1 MDATVRPLTAGDE
14 PLLWRAL
21 YHAVWV
27 PPGVDPPPPDAVR
40 RPALARYVSGW
51 WRRPSDFGVAAG
63 VGGVAV
69 GAAWLRRG
77 ALGDS
82 GYGFVDPV
90 TPELSM
96 AVFPGFRGR
105 GVGTALL
112 DRLLETA
119 GDVPVSLSVSEANP
133 ARRLYERA
141 GFVAFGEPAGGAVV
155 MLRPA
160 PPCVA

>member
-1 MDATVRPLTAGDE
+1 MDATLRPLTADDE

-27 PPGVDPPPPDAVR
+27 PPGAALPPTDIVH

-51 WRRPSDFGVAAG
+51 WQWPSDLGVAAD

-77 ALGDS
+77 ALGDG
-82 GYGFVDPV
+82 GYGFVDMA

-105 GVGTALL
+105 GIGTALL

-119 GDVPVSLSVSEANP
+119 GDVPISLSVSEANP
-133 ARRLYERA
+133 ARRLYERV
-141 GFVAFGEPAGGAVV
+141 GFVALGEPAGGAVT
-155 MLRPA
+155 MLRRPSV
-160 PPCVA
+160 PDG

>member
-1 MDATVRPLTAGDE
+1 MDATLRLLTADDE

-27 PPGVDPPPPDAVR
+27 PPGADPLPPDVVR

-51 WRRPSDFGVAAG
+51 GRWPCDLGLAAD
-63 VGGVAV
+63 VGGAVV

-77 ALGDS
+77 ALEGG
-82 GYGFVDPV
+82 GYGFVDAE

-96 AVFPGFRGR
+96 AVSPEFRGLR
-105 GVGTALL
+105 IGTALL

-119 GDVPVSLSVSEANP
+119 GDVPISLSVSEANP
-133 ARRLYERA
+133 ARRLYERV
-141 GFVAFGEPAGGAVV
+141 GFVAFGEPAGGAVT
-155 MLRPA
+155 MLRRPSV
-160 PPCVA
+160 PDG